1 MKPKHYLMIG
11 LVTLV
16 LLLSQNSPAD
26 AIHNRPI
33 SDKDRLNMALEY
45 FQSEKY
51 HEALL
56 LFQKLD
62 QEYLLNQRYKAYIGV
77 CYYHLWKYDQA
88 CLYLDSVMPSI
99 TVFAPHEQSVYYYA
113 NAESHFQLKQYQAAI
128 PCYEKMLNVCHDN
141 EKADALYR
149 LGFCYLFNKDWEN
162 ALEYFESARSY
173 YQHYGYK
180 PGLKYRMAQIE
191 NMINGCKQQIDQS
204 TSTTLPSDSIK

>member
-1 MKPKHYLMIG
+1 MKSKHYLMIG
-11 LVTLV
+11 LATLV
-16 LLLSQNSPAD
+16 FLIGQNNPAD
-26 AIHNRPI
+26 ATHNRPI

-77 CYYHLWKYDQA
+77 CYYHLWKYEQA

-113 NAESHFQLKQYQAAI
+113 NAESHFQF
-128 PCYEKMLNVCHDN
+128 
-141 EKADALYR
+141 R
-149 LGFCYLFNKDWEN
+149 LGFCYLFRKDWEN

-180 PGLKYRMAQIE
+180 PGLKYRMTQIE

-204 TSTTLPSDSIK
+204 TGITLPSDSAK